1 MRTASREVLSFFI
14 AGRLAIATAMISETP
29 WKSGWLHTA
38 ASLAERTRPWMPN
51 ASAKYAMSVP
61 QTFGRCESCEAPRK
75 TAATAG
81 NR

>member
-1 MRTASREVLSFFI
+1 MAPERDSRSLRT
-14 AGRLAIATAMISETP
+14 AGRLASATAMISDTP
-29 WKSGWLHTA
+29 WKRGWLQTDA
-38 ASLAERTRPWMPN
+38 ELADRTRPWMPK

-61 QTFGRCESCEAPRK
+61 QTFGRRESCEAPRN